1 MWTQRDRPVNDSLAR
16 DRVVVVGAGMGG
28 LAAALDLAAR
38 GTEVV
43 LCEAAP
49 RPGGKARRVDVGG
62 RPVSAGPTVF
72 TMRGVFEALF
82 AAAGA
87 RMEDHLRLT
96 PAETVARHAWADGS
110 RLDLFSDPARSE
122 AAIAAFAGG
131 DEAAR
136 FRAFTARAARLM
148 RALSPT
154 FIEAQK
160 PGPLS
165 VARAVGPNLRLLADM
180 APGLSLWRALG
191 RDLRDA
197 RLRQLFARYATYVG
211 GSPFL
216 SPALLMLIWH
226 VEEAGVW
233 MVEGGIARVAH
244 VLADLA
250 AAQGA
255 TLRYGCPVAEILVEG
270 GRAAGVRLAD
280 GEVIPAGA
288 VVFNG
293 DAGAIGAGRLG
304 ADARR
309 AVAPVPPRA
318 RSLSALTLTM
328 QADVSGFPLHHH
340 SVFFGRDYA
349 AEFREIFAGRRLP
362 SDPTVYL
369 CAEDRGADG
378 AAPDGPDRL
387 LAIINAPATGDA
399 RRFDERE
406 IDACRTSAFET
417 LARAGLTLSPRTL
430 STTEPADWEGMYPAT
445 GGALYG
451 RAPHGMTASFRRPG
465 ARTRLP
471 GLYLAGGSVHP
482 GAGVPM
488 ATLSGRL
495 AADALRAD
503 RASTSRSIRGA
514 ISGGIST
521 GSPRTAGTPSR

>member
-1 MWTQRDRPVNDSLAR
+1 MWTHSRRPVNDSLTR
-16 DRVVVVGAGMGG
+16 DRVVVIGAGMGG
-28 LAAALDLAAR
+28 LAAALDLSAR
-38 GTEVV
+38 GAQVV
-43 LCEAAP
+43 LCEAGSE
-49 RPGGKARRVDVGG
+49 PGGKARHVDVAG
-62 RPVSAGPTVF
+62 RPISAGPTVF
-72 TMRGVFEALF
+72 TMRWVFEGLF

-87 RMEDHLRLT
+87 RMEDHLAMA
-96 PAETVARHAWADGS
+96 PAETVARHAWADGT
-110 RLDLFSDPARSE
+110 RLDLFTDPARSE
-122 AAIAAFAGG
+122 AAIAEFAGG
-131 DEAAR
+131 REAAR
-136 FRAFTARAARLM
+136 FRAFTARAARLY
-148 RALSPT
+148 RALAPT

-160 PGPLS
+160 PGPLT
-165 VARAVGPNLRLLADM
+165 VARAVGPDLRLLADM

-191 RDLRDA
+191 RDLRDP

-233 MVEGGIARVAH
+233 LVEGGIARVAR

-255 TLRYGCPVAEILVEG
+255 VLRYDSPVAEILVES
-270 GRAAGVRLAD
+270 GRATGVRLAD
-280 GEVIPAGA
+280 GEVVSADA

-304 ADARR
+304 AGARR
-309 AVAPVPPRA
+309 AVAPVPAAA

-328 QADVSGFPLHHH
+328 QADVAGFPLQHH

-349 AEFREIFAGRRLP
+349 GEFREIVAGRRLP
-362 SDPTVYL
+362 TDPTVYL

-378 AAPDGPDRL
+378 APPDGPDRL

-399 RRFDERE
+399 RRFDQKE

-417 LARAGLTLSPRTL
+417 MARAGLTLSPDAME
-430 STTEPADWEGMYPAT
+430 TTEPADWEGMFPAT

-451 RAPHGMTASFRRPG
+451 RAPHGMTANFRRPG

-503 RASTSRSIRGA
+503 RASTSRSIRGG

-521 GSPRTAGTPSR
+521 ASPTTGATPSR

>member
-1 MWTQRDRPVNDSLAR
+1 MWTHGRRSVNDSLAA
-16 DRVVVVGAGMGG
+16 DRVAVVGAGMGG
-28 LAAALDLAAR
+28 LAAALDLAA
-38 GTEVV
+38 GGAEVV
-43 LCEAAP
+43 LCEAGPA
-49 RPGGKARRVDVGG
+49 PGGKARRVDVGG

-72 TMRGVFEALF
+72 TMRWVIDGLV

-87 RMEDHLRLT
+87 RLEDHLSLT
-96 PAETVARHAWADGS
+96 AAETVARHAWADGT
-110 RLDLFSDPARSE
+110 RLDLFADPARSE

-131 DEAAR
+131 EEAAR
-136 FRAFTARAARLM
+136 FRAFTARAARLYD
-148 RALSPT
+148 AFAPT

-160 PGPLS
+160 PGPLA

-180 APGLSLWRALG
+180 APGRSLWRALG
-191 RDLRDA
+191 RDLRDP

-233 MVEGGIARVAH
+233 LVEGGIARVAQ

-255 TLRYGCPVAEILVEG
+255 VLRYDSPVTEILVEG
-270 GRAAGVRLAD
+270 GRAAGLRLAS
-280 GEVIPAGA
+280 GEVVPAGA
-288 VVFNG
+288 VIFNG

-304 ADARR
+304 DGVRR
-309 AVAPVPPRA
+309 AVAPVPAGA

-328 QADVSGFPLHHH
+328 QADAAGVPLHHH

-349 AEFREIFAGRRLP
+349 REFREIFRERRLP

-399 RRFDERE
+399 RRFDQRE
-406 IDACRTSAFET
+406 IDACQTRAFET
-417 LARAGLTLSPRTL
+417 LARAGLRLSPRAMTV
-430 STTEPADWEGMYPAT
+430 TEPADWEAMFPAT

-495 AADALRAD
+495 AADAWRAD
-503 RASTSRSIRGA
+503 RASISRSIRGA
-514 ISGGIST
+514 ISGGMST
-521 GSPRTAGTPSR
+521 ASRTTAATPSR